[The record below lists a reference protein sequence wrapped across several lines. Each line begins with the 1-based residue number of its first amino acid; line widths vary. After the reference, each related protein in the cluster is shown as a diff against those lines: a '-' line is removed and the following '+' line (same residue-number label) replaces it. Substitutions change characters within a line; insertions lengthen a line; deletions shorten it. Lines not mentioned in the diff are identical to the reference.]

1 VTSDWK
7 LNLEAK
13 MIYSYIAACIGAI
26 YTRLQL
32 NCLQELA
39 SNDYH
44 YERLMLHR
52 EFRYRES
59 LMNKNSN

>member
-1 VTSDWK
+1 
-7 LNLEAK
+7 

-32 NCLQELA
+32 NCLLELA

-44 YERLMLHR
+44 YERLMLYR

-59 LMNKNSN
+59 LMDKIQTNV